1 MPAFSSYLILAIAAL
16 TIALP
21 FMKGEIKRH
30 TGTVLILGCTLTVL
44 MFFSQVMKGEAQ
56 PGKIQAQVDAQRY
69 DSGLRFMSLVNVGTG
84 KVSELFGPISDASG
98 KQHNVMELS
107 NAGLG
112 SMFKKTSA
120 SLQECIKSNPVNT
133 VYKAK
138 LIVLLSVWG
147 QHKDLLKSSCHD
159 LQSSNL
165 ASEKQLGDA
174 LAHTYIQ
181 KDLNKEDYKK
191 DLDTL
196 ESEIPKGWFKENAV
210 LALHKAY
217 KQGYNDYLKVL
228 ESRYVTTAQIGIA
241 FMALALLNFFI
252 GIVVIIVQLG
262 SLGRNETPVQDSEL
276 DVAPVGLDVS
286 LRTVYAVF
294 VGWISSQVAIGQLF
308 KLLPK
313 GVFSLGGNPLGIS
326 VFSLVSYMIEMIP
339 AFLLIYFLALR
350 PNGLNPIKAMALRW
364 KTPGF
369 GPIKLAICGYLGWCA
384 ILPLVMMSALI
395 ANTML
400 GSQGSDNPILA
411 QISAVVESKNTLAIF
426 LLFFT
431 VAVMAPLC
439 EEIIFRGF
447 LYSALK
453 TRLGILPAVMI
464 SAIIFAGIHMDK
476 GGALMLMALGPV
488 LALALDRTRSIF
500 PSMIAHGLWNGG
512 AFAVTLAL
520 FIN

>member
-1 MPAFSSYLILAIAAL
+1 MPAFSSYLILAIVAL

-30 TGTVLILGCTLTVL
+30 TGTVLILACTVTVL
-44 MFFSQVMKGEAQ
+44 IFFSQVLKGEAQ

-84 KVSELFGPISDASG
+84 KVSELFGPISDANG

-112 SMFKKTSA
+112 SMFKKTSS
-120 SLQECIKSNPVNT
+120 SLQDCIKSNPVNT

-147 QHKDLLKSSCHD
+147 QHKDLLKSTCLE
-159 LQSSNL
+159 LQSSKT

-181 KDLNKEDYKK
+181 KDLNKDDYKK
-191 DLDTL
+191 DLDTI
-196 ESEIPKGWFKENAV
+196 EAEFPKGWFKENAL

-217 KQGYNDYLKVL
+217 KQGYDDYLKVL
-228 ESRYVTTAQIGIA
+228 ENRYVTTAQVGMLFIA
-241 FMALALLNFFI
+241 VALLNFFI
-252 GIVVIIVQLG
+252 GVVVIIVQLG
-262 SLGRNETPVQDSEL
+262 SLGRNEKNVADG
-276 DVAPVGLDVS
+276 DVPPVGLDVS

-326 VFSLVSYMIEMIP
+326 LFSLVSYTIEMIP

-350 PNGLNPIKAMALRW
+350 PNGLNPFKTMALRW

-369 GPIKLAICGYLGWCA
+369 GPIKLALCGYLGWCA

-411 QISAVVESKNTLAIF
+411 QISAVVESKNSLAIF

-447 LYSALK
+447 LFSALK
-453 TRLGILPAVMI
+453 TRLGIFPAVLI

-520 FIN
+520 YLN